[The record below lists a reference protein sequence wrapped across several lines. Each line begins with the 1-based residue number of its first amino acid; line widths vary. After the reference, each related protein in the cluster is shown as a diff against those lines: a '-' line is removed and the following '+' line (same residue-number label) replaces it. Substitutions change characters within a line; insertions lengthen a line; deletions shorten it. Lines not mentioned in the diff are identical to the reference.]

1 MIPEKA
7 RVGIIGGTGRMGSWL
22 AGLLERGG
30 HHVLKTGRRTRILPK
45 DVARSCDVIIISVPV
60 DVTIPVIERIA
71 PLVRRDAVL
80 MDLTSLKAAPMEA
93 MLSLCRG
100 QVVGLHPLFGPT
112 AHTEDGPLTVAACRG
127 RGESGFRWIQ
137 GRLQG
142 EGYHVKEI
150 DPAEH
155 DRIMAVIQGVY
166 HFSTIALGLFFSECG
181 IPSED
186 LCAWSTPA
194 FRTMLN
200 RIRAVA
206 AQPDGLFR
214 AMLTENPDAVDFI
227 AQYRGAVDTLNH
239 ILSLPDRTPFEQV
252 FGRLKT
258 AFGNGDCPGLMGSP
272 PGFPGNSSTRRQR
285 KGERHV

>member
-1 MIPEKA
+1 MIHEEA
-7 RVGIIGGTGRMGSWL
+7 RVGIIGGTGRMGSWM
-22 AGLLERGG
+22 AGLLERRG
-30 HHVLKTGRRTRILPK
+30 HHVLKAGRRTRIMPE
-45 DVARSCDVIIISVPV
+45 DVAQSCDVIVISVPV

-71 PLVRRDAVL
+71 PLVRNDAML

-112 AHTEDGPLTVAACRG
+112 AHLEEGPLTVAACRG

-142 EGYHVKEI
+142 EGYCVKEI

-166 HFSTIALGLFFSECG
+166 HFSTIALGIFFNDCG
-181 IPSED
+181 IPPED
-186 LCAWSTPA
+186 LWSWSTPA
-194 FRTMLN
+194 FRAMLN
-200 RIRAVA
+200 RIRALA
-206 AQPDGLFR
+206 AQPGGLFR
-214 AMLTENPDAVDFI
+214 AILTENPAAGDFI
-227 AQYRGAVDTLNH
+227 VQYRSAVETLNH
-239 ILSLPDRTPFEQV
+239 ILSLPDRARFERA
-252 FGRLKT
+252 FGRLKA
-258 AFGNGDCPGLMGSP
+258 AFGNGDCPDLMGST
-272 PGFPGNSSTRRQR
+272 PGIPGYPSARLQR